1 MLSKLKMVGEWFQD
15 EPSEAWDFEEI
26 VFDAETQKILSNLSQ
41 PNRKI
46 TVLGHSAKVELSG
59 RSDNSCYIPG
69 QYFLYALKLRPLL
82 TLLNSYQKVLT
93 ALGDEVS
100 SEAKRHTISVLS
112 KQDKTSAAISKLDG
126 YSQEQ
131 FFSIFGVDSAPRLG
145 GKAFITNDA
154 EHRQPADFFA
164 SILLATIPVPNASSG
179 TLADL
184 LLSISENEEVFLH
197 LQKFYSHAIPW
208 LFRTADGDEL
218 MLRVMSTLG
227 WDGKLDEL
235 QESESVSWG
244 DIADVFLVRPT
255 PEPSNAHYIPS
266 PVHYLNS
273 CNKYVFVR
281 KGLLNETTLDAISAK
296 VAALWPSMCVRLRD
310 GMYYVESEKRHRI
323 TGPAITGGINC
334 IFYGAP
340 GTGKSH
346 RVHNECND
354 SSDTFV
360 TVFHP
365 DTQHADFV
373 GSLKPVTES
382 GSVVYRFRPGPFTDA
397 LAHAMMN
404 PDRKVTMVIEEINRA
419 SAAAVF
425 GELFQLLDR
434 NPDGGSTY
442 SIRAADPD
450 MLGYINHLLEDNGLS
465 PLDVL
470 RIPANLSLLA
480 TMNSSDQAVMPLD
493 TAFKRRWLFEYLPI
507 DFSAAGIP
515 QTALTLVTTNGPVTL
530 TWPALAESINAVLVD
545 CDVAE
550 DRLLGPFFLSARE
563 LEDEEK
569 ARSALGGKL
578 FIYLWDDVRR
588 HHGHDRIF
596 SSVYKTYGALS
607 AAFRASKPV
616 FSPSIEEALEKA
628 GVKADTAAESLAPD
642 SGTVQDAA
650 G

>member
-1 MLSKLKMVGEWFQD
+1 MLSELKMVGD
-15 EPSEAWDFEEI
+15 LYKNDPREAWDFKEI
-26 VFDAETQKILSNLSQ
+26 VFDPETKKVLSGLSQ
-41 PNRKI
+41 SNRKI
-46 TVLGHSAKVELSG
+46 TVLGHSAKVEIIG
-59 RSDNSCYIPG
+59 RSDNSSYIPG
-69 QYFLYALKLRPLL
+69 QYFLYALKLRPLM
-82 TLLNSYQKVLT
+82 TLLSSYRMVLT
-93 ALGDEVS
+93 ALSKEIS
-100 SEAKRHTISVLS
+100 SKKDFISVLRNS
-112 KQDKTSAAISKLDG
+112 DATSAAICKLDL
-126 YSQEQ
+126 YSQKQ
-131 FFSIFGVDSAPRLG
+131 FFNIFNQEAARLG
-145 GKAFITNDA
+145 AKKFINDDTS
-154 EHRQPADFFA
+154 HRAPDDFFG
-164 SILLATIPVPNASSG
+164 SILLAAMPVPNSSSN

-184 LLSISENEEVFLH
+184 LLSISENEEVLLH
-197 LQKFYSHAIPW
+197 LQKWYSHVIPW
-208 LFRTADGDEL
+208 LFRTDNSEEL
-218 MLRVMSTLG
+218 ILLVMSALG
-227 WDGKLDEL
+227 WDRKLDGI
-235 QESESVSWG
+235 QNTNTASWEG
-244 DIADVFLVRPT
+244 ISDAFLLKPT
-255 PEPSNAHYIPS
+255 SEPSNPNYIQS
-266 PVHYLNS
+266 PVHYLES
-273 CNKYVFVR
+273 CKRYVFVR
-281 KGLLNETTLDAISAK
+281 KDLLDATTLDAISAK
-296 VAALWPSMCVRLRD
+296 VAELWPNMCVRLRD
-310 GMYYVESEKRHRI
+310 GYYYVEPEKRHRI
-323 TGPAITGGINC
+323 IGEPKTGGINC

-340 GTGKSH
+340 GTGKSY
-346 RVHNECND
+346 RVHNECTL

-382 GSVVYRFRPGPFTDA
+382 GNVVYRFRAGPFTDA
-397 LAHAMMN
+397 LVHALMN
-404 PDRKVTMVIEEINRA
+404 PDRKVTLVIEEINRA

-450 MLGYINHLLEDNGLS
+450 MLGYINHVLEDKGFPS
-465 PLDVL
+465 LDVL

-493 TAFKRRWLFEYLPI
+493 TAFKRRWRFEYLPI

-515 QTALTLVTTNGPVTL
+515 QTELTLVTTNGPVTL

-563 LEDEEK
+563 LEDEER

-578 FIYLWDDVRR
+578 FIYLWDDVLR

-607 AAFRASKPV
+607 AAFRAGKPV
-616 FSPSIEEALEKA
+616 FSLPIEEALEKA